1 MGPRFVLPLLLA
13 VSAAA
18 GGTAEHRLEG
28 QPGQFGSADSV
39 PTPPP
44 HSPPLRSE
52 QVYSVYW
59 DAVEPDCVQLRN
71 CKNAPVDVTRFRLL
85 GNNWT
90 QTSANIGPGHGFPLL
105 LANGS
110 AVHGGVPQNADLPR
124 ILAGLRATVEAW

>member
-1 MGPRFVLPLLLA
+1 M
-13 VSAAA
+13 
-18 GGTAEHRLEG
+18 
-28 QPGQFGSADSV
+28 
-39 PTPPP
+39 
-44 HSPPLRSE
+44 
-52 QVYSVYW
+52 YSVYW

-71 CKNAPVDVTRFRLL
+71 CKDAPVDVTRFRLL

-110 AVHGGVPQNADLPR
+110 AVHGGVPQNADLSR